1 MRHVTFIYVD
11 DFPEDRKYLPTKWEI
26 CPSCLGDG
34 TIRPNISE
42 ETYFDM
48 GPEEREDYFEGRHDR
63 PCPECDGSGKIKVI
77 DEARCDPAD
86 LEEYRTQ
93 EADRLAS
100 EYEAAAERKLGA

>member
-1 MRHVTFIYVD
+1 MRPAPFIYVD

-34 TIRPNISE
+34 TIRPNISD

-48 GPEEREDYFEGRHDR
+48 DPDERADYREGLHDR
-63 PCPECDGSGKIKVI
+63 YCTECNASGKIKVV